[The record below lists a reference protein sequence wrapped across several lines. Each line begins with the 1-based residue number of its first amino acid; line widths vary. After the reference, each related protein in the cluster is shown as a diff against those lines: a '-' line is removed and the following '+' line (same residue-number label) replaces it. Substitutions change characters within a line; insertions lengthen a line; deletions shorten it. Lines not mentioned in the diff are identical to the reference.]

1 MVQKVLPFYL
11 KNVQKLQNS
20 MLLYLNYTSFE
31 IRDIL
36 KFAMALCDE
45 LIANFEGY
53 LYLIAS
59 SDFTGDYIPLSFW
72 VGFRESFSRLI
83 MQSWRIF
90 SLIFHFSF
98 GGEPA
103 TQIFDD
109 FSCIVRGRKQV
120 WWGYNSNCY
129 SAAWLH
135 NRAG

>member
-53 LYLIAS
+53 LYRQLHLLLKAS
-59 SDFTGDYIPLSFW
+59 DCKLT
-72 VGFRESFSRLI
+72 
-83 MQSWRIF
+83 
-90 SLIFHFSF
+90 SLDKN
-98 GGEPA
+98 A
-103 TQIFDD
+103 TEKL
-109 FSCIVRGRKQV
+109 GRKIHQMNIV
-120 WWGYNSNCY
+120 Q
-129 SAAWLH
+129 
-135 NRAG
+135 

>member
-53 LYLIAS
+53 LYRIS
-59 SDFTGDYIPLSFW
+59 TIWFTKALSLLFAHKVHARLMFACPYKEIP
-72 VGFRESFSRLI
+72 V
-83 MQSWRIF
+83 
-90 SLIFHFSF
+90 
-98 GGEPA
+98 
-103 TQIFDD
+103 
-109 FSCIVRGRKQV
+109 
-120 WWGYNSNCY
+120 
-129 SAAWLH
+129 
-135 NRAG
+135 